1 MPPKRETITI
11 KTSNK
16 QDNDDVLGSD
26 DVTWDELDQDD
37 NTDSEDDTVKS
48 AVNIGDD
55 KKILQFLDN
64 ELREEIKG
72 N

>member
-37 NTDSEDDTVKS
+37 NTDSEDGSEKS
-48 AVNIGDD
+48 ALNIGDD

-64 ELREEIKG
+64 ELRKEIKG
-72 N
+72 I